1 METQALNINE
11 NSKENLKKGATIAG
25 AAMAGAGA
33 VVTAE
38 ILTGD
43 EDIEMV
49 DAVNDATA
57 TPGAEQSNANNTT
70 AQAAN
75 SHNAAQ
81 EQAASATTT
90 QSAQAAGHA
99 AAGHTAAE
107 TTAEPQPQA
116 TVEEPSGTNEP
127 SANGTTANE
136 ASTNG
141 ASANEASTNGASA
154 NEASTNEVN
163 AEVDVNDIPDV
174 DPTLVAQNLT
184 DDVIMVDPTDIDME
198 NMDIAAVGTVQTVD
212 GEVLTAAQFIG
223 DNGETLYMVDVNGNG
238 SYDVVTDDT
247 GNVLADVPSTLTVSD
262 TESIVSTNNDDYG
275 YLAQNDSDNATDAVV
290 DNAMDD
296 VVDLG

>member
-38 ILTGD
+38 MLTGD

-70 AQAAN
+70 AQAA
-75 SHNAAQ
+75 
-81 EQAASATTT
+81 
-90 QSAQAAGHA
+90 GH

-116 TVEEPSGTNEP
+116 TVEEPAGTNEP
-127 SANGTTANE
+127 SANGATTNE
-136 ASTNG
+136 AP
-141 ASANEASTNGASA
+141 TNGASA

-198 NMDIAAVGTVQTVD
+198 NMDIAAT
-212 GEVLTAAQFIG
+212 IR
-223 DNGETLYMVDVNGNG
+223 
-238 SYDVVTDDT
+238 
-247 GNVLADVPSTLTVSD
+247 
-262 TESIVSTNNDDYG
+262 
-275 YLAQNDSDNATDAVV
+275 
-290 DNAMDD
+290 AMCW
-296 VVDLG
+296 LRCLPLLL

>member
-38 ILTGD
+38 MLTGD

-70 AQAAN
+70 TQAAN

-81 EQAASATTT
+81 EQATSATTT

-99 AAGHTAAE
+99 AAGHSAAE

-116 TVEEPSGTNEP
+116 TVEEPAATNEP
-127 SANGTTANE
+127 SANGATT
-136 ASTNG
+136 
-141 ASANEASTNGASA
+141 

-163 AEVDVNDIPDV
+163 AEVDVNDIHDV

-247 GNVLADVPSTLTVSD
+247 GNVLAEVPSTLTVSD

-275 YLAQNDSDNATDAVV
+275 YLAQNDSDNATDAVA

>member
-38 ILTGD
+38 MLTGD

-70 AQAAN
+70 TQAAN

-116 TVEEPSGTNEP
+116 TVEEPAATNEP
-127 SANGTTANE
+127 SANGATT
-136 ASTNG
+136 
-141 ASANEASTNGASA
+141 NEASTNGASA

-247 GNVLADVPSTLTVSD
+247 GNVLAEVPSTLTVSD

>member
-38 ILTGD
+38 MLTGD

-57 TPGAEQSNANNTT
+57 TPGAEQSNANN
-70 AQAAN
+70 
-75 SHNAAQ
+75 
-81 EQAASATTT
+81 AT
-90 QSAQAAGHA
+90 AQAAGHA
-99 AAGHTAAE
+99 AGHSAAE

-116 TVEEPSGTNEP
+116 TVEEPAATNEP
-127 SANGTTANE
+127 SANGATTNE
-136 ASTNG
+136 AST
-141 ASANEASTNGASA
+141 

-247 GNVLADVPSTLTVSD
+247 GNVLAEVPSTLTVSD

>member
-38 ILTGD
+38 MLTGD

-57 TPGAEQSNANNTT
+57 TPGAEQSNANNATT
-70 AQAAN
+70 QAAN

-99 AAGHTAAE
+99 AAGHSAAE

-116 TVEEPSGTNEP
+116 TVEEPAATNEP
-127 SANGTTANE
+127 SANGATT
-136 ASTNG
+136 
-141 ASANEASTNGASA
+141 

-247 GNVLADVPSTLTVSD
+247 GNVLAEVPSTLTVSD

>member
-38 ILTGD
+38 MLTGD

-70 AQAAN
+70 TQAAN

-81 EQAASATTT
+81 EQTASATTT

-99 AAGHTAAE
+99 TAGHTAAE

-116 TVEEPSGTNEP
+116 TVEESAGTNEP
-127 SANGTTANE
+127 SANGATT
-136 ASTNG
+136 
-141 ASANEASTNGASA
+141 

-247 GNVLADVPSTLTVSD
+247 GNVLAEVPSTLTVSD

>member
-38 ILTGD
+38 MLTGD

-57 TPGAEQSNANNTT
+57 TPGAEQSNANNATT
-70 AQAAN
+70 QAAN

-99 AAGHTAAE
+99 AAGHSATE

-116 TVEEPSGTNEP
+116 TVEEPAGTNEP
-127 SANGTTANE
+127 SANGATT
-136 ASTNG
+136 
-141 ASANEASTNGASA
+141 NEASTNGASA

-247 GNVLADVPSTLTVSD
+247 GNVLAEVPSTLTVSD

>member
-38 ILTGD
+38 MLTGD

-70 AQAAN
+70 TQAAN

-81 EQAASATTT
+81 EQTASATTT

-116 TVEEPSGTNEP
+116 TVEEPAGTNEP
-127 SANGTTANE
+127 SANGATT
-136 ASTNG
+136 
-141 ASANEASTNGASA
+141 NEASTNGASA

-247 GNVLADVPSTLTVSD
+247 GNVLAEVPSTLTVSD

>member
-38 ILTGD
+38 MLTGD

-49 DAVNDATA
+49 DAVNDATT
-57 TPGAEQSNANNTT
+57 TPGAEQSNANNATT
-70 AQAAN
+70 QAAN

-99 AAGHTAAE
+99 AAGHSAAE

-116 TVEEPSGTNEP
+116 TVEEPAGT
-127 SANGTTANE
+127 NE

-141 ASANEASTNGASA
+141 ASANEAST

-247 GNVLADVPSTLTVSD
+247 GNVLAEVPSTLTVSD

-296 VVDLG
+296 VVELG

>member
-38 ILTGD
+38 MLTGD

-49 DAVNDATA
+49 DAMNDATA
-57 TPGAEQSNANNTT
+57 TPGAEQSNANNATT
-70 AQAAN
+70 QAAN

-81 EQAASATTT
+81 EQTASATTT

-99 AAGHTAAE
+99 TAGHTAAE

-116 TVEEPSGTNEP
+116 TVEESAGTNEP
-127 SANGTTANE
+127 SANGATT
-136 ASTNG
+136 
-141 ASANEASTNGASA
+141 

-247 GNVLADVPSTLTVSD
+247 GNVLAEVPSTLTVSD

-275 YLAQNDSDNATDAVV
+275 YLAQNDSDNATDDVV

>member
-38 ILTGD
+38 MLTGD

-57 TPGAEQSNANNTT
+57 TPGAEQSNANNATT
-70 AQAAN
+70 QAAN

-81 EQAASATTT
+81 EQTASATTT

-99 AAGHTAAE
+99 AAGHAAAE

-116 TVEEPSGTNEP
+116 TVEEPAGTNEP
-127 SANGTTANE
+127 SANGATTNE
-136 ASTNG
+136 APTN
-141 ASANEASTNGASA
+141 EASA

-163 AEVDVNDIPDV
+163 AEVNVNDIPDV

-247 GNVLADVPSTLTVSD
+247 GNVLAEVPSTLTVSD

>member
-38 ILTGD
+38 MLTGD

-70 AQAAN
+70 AQAA
-75 SHNAAQ
+75 
-81 EQAASATTT
+81 
-90 QSAQAAGHA
+90 GH

-107 TTAEPQPQA
+107 TT
-116 TVEEPSGTNEP
+116 VEEPAGTNEP
-127 SANGTTANE
+127 SANGATTNE
-136 ASTNG
+136 AP
-141 ASANEASTNGASA
+141 TNGASA

-247 GNVLADVPSTLTVSD
+247 GNVLAEVPSTLTVSD

>member
-38 ILTGD
+38 MLTGD

-70 AQAAN
+70 TQAAN

-81 EQAASATTT
+81 EQATSATTT

-99 AAGHTAAE
+99 AAGHSAAE

-116 TVEEPSGTNEP
+116 TVEEPAATNEP
-127 SANGTTANE
+127 SANGATT
-136 ASTNG
+136 
-141 ASANEASTNGASA
+141 

-247 GNVLADVPSTLTVSD
+247 GNVLAEVPSTLTVSD

-275 YLAQNDSDNATDAVV
+275 YLAQNDSDNATDAVA

>member
-38 ILTGD
+38 MLTGD

-57 TPGAEQSNANNTT
+57 TPGAEQSNANNATT
-70 AQAAN
+70 QAAN

-81 EQAASATTT
+81 EQTASATTT
-90 QSAQAAGHA
+90 QSAQAGGHA
-99 AAGHTAAE
+99 TAGHTAAE

-116 TVEEPSGTNEP
+116 TVEESAGTNEP
-127 SANGTTANE
+127 SANGATT
-136 ASTNG
+136 
-141 ASANEASTNGASA
+141 

-247 GNVLADVPSTLTVSD
+247 GNVLAEVPSTLTVSD

-275 YLAQNDSDNATDAVV
+275 YLAQNDSDNATDDVV

>member
-38 ILTGD
+38 MLTGD

-70 AQAAN
+70 TQAAN

-81 EQAASATTT
+81 EQTASATTT

-99 AAGHTAAE
+99 AAGHSAAE

-116 TVEEPSGTNEP
+116 TVEEPAATNEP
-127 SANGTTANE
+127 SANGATTNE
-136 ASTNG
+136 AST
-141 ASANEASTNGASA
+141 

-247 GNVLADVPSTLTVSD
+247 GNVLAEVPSTLTVSD

>member
-38 ILTGD
+38 MLTGD

-57 TPGAEQSNANNTT
+57 TLGAEQSNANN
-70 AQAAN
+70 
-75 SHNAAQ
+75 
-81 EQAASATTT
+81 ATT
-90 QSAQAAGHA
+90 QAAGH

-116 TVEEPSGTNEP
+116 TVEEPAATNEP
-127 SANGTTANE
+127 SANGATINE
-136 ASTNG
+136 ASTN
-141 ASANEASTNGASA
+141 EVSA

>member
-38 ILTGD
+38 MLTGD

-57 TPGAEQSNANNTT
+57 TPGAEQSNANNATT
-70 AQAAN
+70 QAAN

-81 EQAASATTT
+81 EQTASATTT

-99 AAGHTAAE
+99 AAGHSAAE

-116 TVEEPSGTNEP
+116 TVEEPAGTNEP
-127 SANGTTANE
+127 SANGATTNE
-136 ASTNG
+136 T
-141 ASANEASTNGASA
+141 STNGASA

-247 GNVLADVPSTLTVSD
+247 GNVLAEVPSTLTVSD

>member
-38 ILTGD
+38 MLTGD

-57 TPGAEQSNANNTT
+57 TPGAEQSNANN
-70 AQAAN
+70 
-75 SHNAAQ
+75 
-81 EQAASATTT
+81 AT
-90 QSAQAAGHA
+90 AQAAGHA
-99 AAGHTAAE
+99 AGHSAAE

-116 TVEEPSGTNEP
+116 TVEEPAATNEP
-127 SANGTTANE
+127 SANE
-136 ASTNG
+136 AST
-141 ASANEASTNGASA
+141 

>member
-38 ILTGD
+38 MLTGD

-49 DAVNDATA
+49 DAVNDATT
-57 TPGAEQSNANNTT
+57 TPGAEQSNANNATT
-70 AQAAN
+70 QAAN

-90 QSAQAAGHA
+90 QSAQADGHA
-99 AAGHTAAE
+99 AAGHSAAE

-116 TVEEPSGTNEP
+116 TVEEPAGT
-127 SANGTTANE
+127 NE

-141 ASANEASTNGASA
+141 ASANEAST

-247 GNVLADVPSTLTVSD
+247 GNVLAEVPSTLTVSD